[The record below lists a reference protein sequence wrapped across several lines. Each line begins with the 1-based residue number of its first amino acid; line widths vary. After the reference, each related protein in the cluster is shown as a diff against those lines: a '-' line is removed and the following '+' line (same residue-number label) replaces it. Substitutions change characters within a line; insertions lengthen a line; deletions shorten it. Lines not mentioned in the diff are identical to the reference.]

1 MSPTAQKLLPLMFM
15 MMGPIG
21 LIPKF
26 AAITAQLDPPTA
38 RRLAARAVGYAFLAT
53 FIAAL
58 IGAGVLDA
66 WGVSQG
72 SLMIAAGVFLLLT
85 TVAPALGLGPG
96 PAPAPSQA
104 PPEGSEP
111 ATGASPPASREVL
124 GLALAPLAF
133 PSIVSPYAV
142 GVFILF
148 CSYVPTL
155 QEKAELFAVVC
166 GVLALDYLAMLGARR
181 FMATIGMTPLLIL
194 GAVFGVLQTALGVE
208 LVRSGLATW

>member
-104 PPEGSEP
+104 PPE
-111 ATGASPPASREVL
+111 ASPPASGEVL